1 MRISALT
8 ALVAI
13 AISSS
18 AQDSL
23 KHVQM
28 EELVV
33 TGQYEPQSMKKSVY
47 QVRTIPNQFIR
58 TRNATNLQSL
68 LTTELGI
75 RFSTDP
81 TLGTSDI
88 TLMGMSGQNVKIL
101 MDGVPLV
108 DRGATRESLGQI
120 DVNTIERIE
129 IVEGPMSVLYGSDA
143 LAGVINI
150 ITKKASG
157 VYEGEKLSVEAKVQ
171 EETVG
176 GEYEPFAGKGV
187 HLENVSVNWGL
198 KAWEAG
204 AGLTRNDFGG
214 WQGSRTGR
222 QKQWHEKDQY
232 LGNASVG
239 FRKDNYNVWYRLNYL
254 NENIL
259 AQGDENPANNM
270 AGDKDYITNRF
281 THQLQGEWRASSRW
295 SFNGVLSYQDYS
307 RETQSTNINVITGD
321 RRLSLEP
328 GSQDESVFQTEI
340 IRGVSIFKWSEKVT
354 LQSGI
359 DFNFNQGSG
368 DRIEGSQSIND
379 YAVFVSA
386 EYSPWSTFSIRPGLR
401 FIKNTQYDA
410 PPAVPSLNAKYSI
423 TPNVEWRFS
432 YARGFRAPAL
442 RELYFYFFD
451 ASHSIK
457 GNTDLKA
464 EYSNSYATSFNFKV
478 PINARVAMNVKAG
491 GFYNEFENLITLGID
506 PTDPTVYTY
515 VNVLKSRTAGG
526 TLDNSVT
533 WKNLKATLG
542 GSYIGVYNQ
551 FNDYDQS
558 VPSMVWTPEINSV
571 VTYTF
576 QRIGL
581 EVSGFYKWT
590 GSRQNYQLITESDG
604 SQSVS
609 QGKISSFQWADITA
623 SKKLGKLL
631 RVSGGVKNAFD
642 VTQLQNSLGVGGGG
656 HTTAGSVPMSHG
668 RSYFIG
674 ISFQWN
680 QN

>member
-1 MRISALT
+1 MVLSVATLAQEADTLT
-8 ALVAI
+8 
-13 AISSS
+13 S
-18 AQDSL
+18 
-23 KHVQM
+23 K
-28 EELVV
+28 ELESVVV

-47 QVRTIPNQFIR
+47 QVRTIPSQFIR
-58 TRNATNLQSL
+58 SRNATNLQSI

-150 ITKKASG
+150 ITKKAAG
-157 VYEGEKLSVEAKVQ
+157 AYEGEKLSVEAKIQ

-176 GEYEPFAGKGV
+176 SEYEPFVGKGS

-198 KAWEAG
+198 KNWEAG
-204 AGLTRNDFGG
+204 AGITRNAFGG
-214 WQGSRTGR
+214 WQGSKTGR
-222 QKQWHEKDQY
+222 QKQWHDKDQY
-232 LGNASVG
+232 LGNVSAG
-239 FRKDNYNVWYRLNYL
+239 FRKENYNLWYRLNYL
-254 NENIL
+254 NESIR
-259 AQGDENPANNM
+259 AQGDVNPDNNM
-270 AGDKDYITNRF
+270 AGDKEYITNRF
-281 THQLQGEWRASSRW
+281 THQLQGEWKANSRW

-307 RETQSTNINVITGD
+307 RKTQSTNINVVTGD

-328 GSQDESVFQTEI
+328 GSQDESIFQTEI
-340 IRGVSIFKWSEKVT
+340 VRGVSVFKWSDKVS

-359 DFNFNQGSG
+359 DFTFNQGSG
-368 DRIEGSQSIND
+368 DRIDGSKSIND

-386 EYSPWSTFSIRPGLR
+386 EYSPWSALSIRPGLR

-423 TPNVEWRFS
+423 TPSVEWRFS

-464 EYSNSYATSFNFKV
+464 EFSNSYSTSFNVKV
-478 PINARVAMNVKAG
+478 PTNSGVSMNVKVG
-491 GFYNEFENLITLGID
+491 GFYNEFENLIALGID
-506 PTDPTVYTY
+506 HNDQTVYTY
-515 VNVLKSRTAGG
+515 VNVLKSRTSGG

-533 WKNLKATLG
+533 WRNLKATLG
-542 GSYIGVYNQ
+542 GAYIGVYNQ

-571 VTYTF
+571 ITYSF
-576 QRIGL
+576 PRIGL
-581 EVSGFYKWT
+581 ELSGFYKWT
-590 GSRQNYQLITESDG
+590 GSRQTYQLFTETDG
-604 SQSVS
+604 SQQVG
-609 QGKISSFQWADITA
+609 QGKISSFQWADFTA
-623 SKKLGKLL
+623 SKTLGKLL
-631 RVSGGVKNAFD
+631 RLSAGVKNVFD
-642 VTQLQNSLGVGGGG
+642 VTQLQNSLGVSGGAHSSG
-656 HTTAGSVPMSHG
+656 GSVPMGYG
-668 RSYFIG
+668 RSYFVG
-674 ISFQWN
+674 VSFHWN
-680 QN
+680 KN

>member
-1 MRISALT
+1 MVLSVASLAQEADTLT
-8 ALVAI
+8 
-13 AISSS
+13 S
-18 AQDSL
+18 
-23 KHVQM
+23 K
-28 EELVV
+28 ELESVVV

-47 QVRTIPNQFIR
+47 QVRTIPSQFIR
-58 TRNATNLQSL
+58 SRNATNLQSI

-150 ITKKASG
+150 ITKKAAG
-157 VYEGEKLSVEAKVQ
+157 AYEGEKLSVEAKIQ

-176 GEYEPFAGKGV
+176 SEYEPFAGKGS

-198 KAWEAG
+198 KNWEAG
-204 AGLTRNDFGG
+204 AGITRNAFGG
-214 WQGSRTGR
+214 WQGSKTGR
-222 QKQWHEKDQY
+222 QKQWHDKDQY
-232 LGNASVG
+232 LGNVSTG
-239 FRKDNYNVWYRLNYL
+239 FRKENYNLWYRLNYL
-254 NENIL
+254 NESIV
-259 AQGDENPANNM
+259 AQGDVNPDNNM
-270 AGDKDYITNRF
+270 AGDKEYITNRF
-281 THQLQGEWRASSRW
+281 THQLQGEWKANSRW
-295 SFNGVLSYQDYS
+295 SFSGVLSYQDYS
-307 RETQSTNINVITGD
+307 RKTQSTNINVVTGD

-328 GSQDESVFQTEI
+328 GSQDESIFQTEI
-340 IRGVSIFKWSEKVT
+340 IRGVSVFKWSDRVS

-359 DFNFNQGSG
+359 DFTFNQGSG
-368 DRIEGSQSIND
+368 DRIDGSKSIND

-386 EYSPWSTFSIRPGLR
+386 EYSPWSALSIRPGLR

-423 TPNVEWRFS
+423 TSNVEWRFS

-464 EYSNSYATSFNFKV
+464 EVSNSYSTSFNFKV
-478 PINARVAMNVKAG
+478 PTNSGVMMNVKAG
-491 GFYNEFENLITLGID
+491 GFYNEFENLIALGID
-506 PTDPTVYTY
+506 PNDQTVYTY
-515 VNVLKSRTAGG
+515 VNVLKSRTSGG

-533 WKNLKATLG
+533 WRNLKATLG
-542 GSYIGVYNQ
+542 GAYIGVYNQ

-571 VTYTF
+571 ITYSF
-576 QRIGL
+576 PRIGL
-581 EVSGFYKWT
+581 ELSGFYKWT
-590 GSRQNYQLITESDG
+590 GSRQTYQLFTETDG
-604 SQSVS
+604 SQQVG
-609 QGKISSFQWADITA
+609 QGKISSFQWADFTA
-623 SKKLGKLL
+623 SKSLGKLL
-631 RVSGGVKNAFD
+631 RLSAGVKNLFD
-642 VTQLQNSLGVGGGG
+642 VTQLQNSLGVSGGAHSSG
-656 HTTAGSVPMSHG
+656 GSVPMGYG
-668 RSYFIG
+668 RSYFVG
-674 ISFQWN
+674 VSFHWN
-680 QN
+680 KN

>member
-1 MRISALT
+1 MVLSVASLAQEADTLT
-8 ALVAI
+8 
-13 AISSS
+13 S
-18 AQDSL
+18 
-23 KHVQM
+23 K
-28 EELVV
+28 ELESVVV

-47 QVRTIPNQFIR
+47 QVRTIPSQFIR
-58 TRNATNLQSL
+58 SRNATNLQSI

-150 ITKKASG
+150 ITKKAAG
-157 VYEGEKLSVEAKVQ
+157 AYEGEKLSVEAKIQ

-176 GEYEPFAGKGV
+176 SEYEPFAGKGS

-198 KAWEAG
+198 KNWEAG
-204 AGLTRNDFGG
+204 AGVTRNAFGG
-214 WQGSRTGR
+214 WQGSKTGR
-222 QKQWHEKDQY
+222 QKQWHDKDQY
-232 LGNASVG
+232 LGNVSAG
-239 FRKDNYNVWYRLNYL
+239 FRKENYNLWYRLNYL
-254 NENIL
+254 NESIL
-259 AQGDENPANNM
+259 AQGDVNPDNNM
-270 AGDKDYITNRF
+270 AGDKEYITNRF
-281 THQLQGEWRASSRW
+281 THQLQGEWKANSRW

-307 RETQSTNINVITGD
+307 RKTQSTNINVVTGD

-328 GSQDESVFQTEI
+328 GSQDESIFQTEI
-340 IRGVSIFKWSEKVT
+340 VRGVSVFKWSDKVS

-359 DFNFNQGSG
+359 DFTFNQGSG
-368 DRIEGSQSIND
+368 DRIDGSKSIND

-386 EYSPWSTFSIRPGLR
+386 EYSPWSALSIRPGLR

-423 TPNVEWRFS
+423 TPSVEWRFS

-464 EYSNSYATSFNFKV
+464 EFSNSYSTSFNVKV
-478 PINARVAMNVKAG
+478 PTNSGVSMNVKVG
-491 GFYNEFENLITLGID
+491 GFYNEFENLIALGID
-506 PTDPTVYTY
+506 PNDQTVYTY
-515 VNVLKSRTAGG
+515 VNVLKSRTSGG

-533 WKNLKATLG
+533 WRNLKAMLG
-542 GSYIGVYNQ
+542 GAYIGVYNQ

-571 VTYTF
+571 ITYSF
-576 QRIGL
+576 PRIGL
-581 EVSGFYKWT
+581 ELSGFYKWT
-590 GSRQNYQLITESDG
+590 GSRQTYQLFTETDG
-604 SQSVS
+604 SQQVG
-609 QGKISSFQWADITA
+609 QGKISSFQWADFTA
-623 SKKLGKLL
+623 SKTLGKLL
-631 RVSGGVKNAFD
+631 RLSAGVKNVFD
-642 VTQLQNSLGVGGGG
+642 VTQLQNSLGVSGGAHSSG
-656 HTTAGSVPMSHG
+656 GSVPMGYG
-668 RSYFIG
+668 RSYFVG
-674 ISFQWN
+674 VSFHWN
-680 QN
+680 KN